1 MAATVA
7 ANGTQRF
14 LGPAHRAETIGT
26 AALAAAHRRRQ
37 NGMDLRSKTL
47 VALAGAAIFVGAC
60 TSGTPTAS
68 GGGAAGPDRSGI
80 NIQVVTHGQASDPF
94 WSIFKNGVDQAA
106 KDMGVKVEYAAP
118 DTFDMPKMAQLIDAA
133 VAKKPAGLVVSIPD
147 ATALG
152 PSIQKAVAAGIPV
165 ISANSG
171 SDVFASLGV
180 LTHVGQDESIA
191 GKKAGEL
198 LKAAGVTN
206 ALCINQE
213 VGNAALDARCA
224 GFEEGLAGTSKV
236 VQVDLK
242 DPTGAQQTIAAAV
255 QADSTLN
262 GVLALGPTGSA
273 PTLAAIK
280 QLNLGGKV
288 KLATFDLSK
297 DVLNAIKAGEM
308 EFAIDQQQFLQGYL
322 PVVFLTYDNL
332 YGLVPGGGQ
341 PVLTGPGIVDKTN
354 VDTVIANTGTTR

>member
-1 MAATVA
+1 MKLSKRIAALGVA
-7 ANGTQRF
+7 A
-14 LGPAHRAETIGT
+14 LI
-26 AALAAAHRRRQ
+26 
-37 NGMDLRSKTL
+37 
-47 VALAGAAIFVGAC
+47 AGACNSAA
-60 TSGTPTAS
+60 SPAAS
-68 GGGAAGPDRSGI
+68 GGGGGSADRSGI
-80 NIQVVTHGQASDPF
+80 LIEVVTHGQASDPF
-94 WSIFKNGVDQAA
+94 WSIFKNGVDQAG
-106 KDMGVKVEYAAP
+106 KDMGVKVEYSAP

-152 PSIQKAVAAGIPV
+152 PSIKKAVDAGIPV

-171 SDVFASLGV
+171 SDVYASLGV

-213 VGNAALDARCA
+213 VGNAGLDARCK
-224 GFEEGLAGTSKV
+224 GFADGLAGTSKV

-242 DPTGAQQTIAAAV
+242 DPTGAQQTIAA
-255 QADSTLN
+255 
-262 GVLALGPTGSA
+262 
-273 PTLAAIK
+273 IK
-280 QLNLGGKV
+280 QLNLGGKI

-297 DVLNAIKAGEM
+297 DVLNAIKAGDM

-322 PVVFLTYDNL
+322 PIVFLTYDKL

-341 PVLTGPGIVDKTN
+341 PVLTGPGIVNKTN
-354 VDTVIANTGTTR
+354 V